1 MESTEQHAAFAW
13 QPLTPRGVAAFAM
26 ASAKHLLLVQ
36 LMVAALVAALVV
48 WFAASTWFSSI
59 RLAIEHLPA
68 QGEIRSGQLHWGA
81 ESPQVLADSRFLALS
96 VDLAHTGQTRTPAHI
111 QVEFAKTDFRI
122 YSLFGCLPWS
132 YPSDYAIAFN
142 QQELKPWWGAW
153 APVLLALTAA
163 AVVVGLMIS
172 WALLAL
178 LYSLPA
184 WLLALYADRQL
195 SLCGSWRL
203 AGAALMPGALVM
215 SAAIALY
222 GLAALD
228 VVRLLAA
235 WALHLLI
242 GWSYVVLGVLAAPK
256 VASTY
261 SGKINP
267 FKSAPTE
274 PAQAQPVGQNN
285 PFGAGDQSDSERNH
299 GIHGIRGTGEN
310 QPLITANQKTGTPR
324 DCNGNETGKS

>member
-1 MESTEQHAAFAW
+1 MLSSDQQPAVAW

-26 ASAKHLLLVQ
+26 ASTKRLLLVQ
-36 LMVAALVAALVV
+36 SIVAAVIAALVV
-48 WFAASTWFSSI
+48 WFVASTWFSTVRS
-59 RLAIEHLPA
+59 AIDHLPA
-68 QGEIRSGQLHWGA
+68 QGEIRSGQLHWAA
-81 ESPQVLADSRFLALS
+81 ESPQLLADSRFLALG
-96 VDLAHTGQTRTPAHI
+96 VDLQHTGQTRTPAHI

-122 YSLFGCLPWS
+122 YSLFGCLPLA
-132 YPSDYAIAFN
+132 YPPNYAIAFN

-153 APVLLALTAA
+153 APVLLALIAA
-163 AVVVGLMIS
+163 AVVVGLMIT
-172 WALLAL
+172 WAVLAA

-228 VVRLLAA
+228 VVRLLAG

-242 GWSYVVLGVLAAPK
+242 GWTYVVLGVVAAPK
-256 VASTY
+256 VPSTY
-261 SGKINP
+261 SARINP
-267 FKSAPTE
+267 FKSAPAE
-274 PAQAQPVGQNN
+274 PAHAQPVAQNN
-285 PFGAGDQSDSERNH
+285 PFEAPD
-299 GIHGIRGTGEN
+299 
-310 QPLITANQKTGTPR
+310 
-324 DCNGNETGKS
+324 KSG